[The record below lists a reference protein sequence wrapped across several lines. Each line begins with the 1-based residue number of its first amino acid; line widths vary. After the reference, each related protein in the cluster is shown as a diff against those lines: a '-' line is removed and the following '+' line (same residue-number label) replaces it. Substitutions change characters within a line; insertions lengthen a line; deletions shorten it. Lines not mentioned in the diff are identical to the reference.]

1 MSPVI
6 VELLSK
12 FNYSDKSEL
21 KELCENN
28 NSLIYCESTSKKKF
42 QELNK
47 LANNNKIICKTIR
60 ISLDSEKEF
69 NRFLDNTKN
78 LDIYFIIKKN
88 RLKFNPYYDNIIY
101 ISDNPQEEILNALY
115 EYNIIKKCNYYMPI
129 IYFSTFAII
138 IGFSIIRR
146 KY

>member
-21 KELCENN
+21 KDLCENN

-47 LANNNKIICKTIR
+47 LRNIRNK
-60 ISLDSEKEF
+60 
-69 NRFLDNTKN
+69 
-78 LDIYFIIKKN
+78 
-88 RLKFNPYYDNIIY
+88 
-101 ISDNPQEEILNALY
+101 
-115 EYNIIKKCNYYMPI
+115 
-129 IYFSTFAII
+129 
-138 IGFSIIRR
+138 
-146 KY
+146 